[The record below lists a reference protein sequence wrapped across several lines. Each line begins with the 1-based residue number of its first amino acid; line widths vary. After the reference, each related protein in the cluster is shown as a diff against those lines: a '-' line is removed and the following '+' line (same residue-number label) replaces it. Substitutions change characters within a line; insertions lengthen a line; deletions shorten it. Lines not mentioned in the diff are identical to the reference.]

1 MAVGGRD
8 RHQSRRKKGGPS
20 SEPRGPPGARA
31 REEVEEAAKET
42 EEDQPVREKEELQ
55 GAVSHTPR
63 ACAARVSGRR
73 KYVTSCFRCRQEGK

>member
-20 SEPRGPPGARA
+20 SEPRARA

-42 EEDQPVREKEELQ
+42 EEDQPVREKQELQ

-73 KYVTSCFRCRQEGK
+73 KYVTSCFRYRQEGK

>member
-1 MAVGGRD
+1 MGLNGSRGRD

-42 EEDQPVREKEELQ
+42 EEDQPVREKQELQ
-55 GAVSHTPR
+55 GAFPTRHVPVQQGFQDGGST
-63 ACAARVSGRR
+63 
-73 KYVTSCFRCRQEGK
+73 